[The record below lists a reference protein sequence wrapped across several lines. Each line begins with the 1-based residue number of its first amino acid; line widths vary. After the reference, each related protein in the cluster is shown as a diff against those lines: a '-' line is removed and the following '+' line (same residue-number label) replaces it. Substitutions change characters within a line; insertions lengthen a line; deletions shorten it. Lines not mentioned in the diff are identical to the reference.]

1 MKPNTLIERLRGLI
15 RVPVNDG
22 AGLLDGKDF
31 FERQFPAS
39 KIALEAA
46 DRIEA
51 LENALREALAK
62 CTEHYGDAERM
73 ARVCC
78 YCDAALACARCGR
91 EQPSGAAQAA
101 EQDK

>member
-1 MKPNTLIERLRGLI
+1 MTPNTLIERLRGLI

-22 AGLLDGKDF
+22 AGLLNDKDF

-51 LENALREALAK
+51 LE
-62 CTEHYGDAERM
+62 
-73 ARVCC
+73 
-78 YCDAALACARCGR
+78 AALHNAFMAMCDQRDHPDNEVFQDAIDALGM
-91 EQPSGAAQAA
+91 AASRANQ
-101 EQDK
+101 QLRKP

>member
-1 MKPNTLIERLRGLI
+1 MTPNTLIERLRGLI

-22 AGLLDGKDF
+22 AGLLNDKDF

-46 DRIEA
+46 ARIEA
-51 LENALREALAK
+51 LEAALREAERFVAYLANETDGHFVGSGTPTT
-62 CTEHYGDAERM
+62 CLVMIR
-73 ARVCC
+73 
-78 YCDAALACARCGR
+78 AALV
-91 EQPSGAAQAA
+91 P

>member
-1 MKPNTLIERLRGLI
+1 MTPNTLIERLRGII

-39 KIALEAA
+39 RIALEAA
-46 DRIEA
+46 DRIEV
-51 LENALREALAK
+51 LEKALREIADRYANTLPAEVAIDAL
-62 CTEHYGDAERM
+62 G
-73 ARVCC
+73 
-78 YCDAALACARCGR
+78 L
-91 EQPSGAAQAA
+91 